1 MLDIGEK
8 EIEAVAR
15 VIRGK
20 QLFRYGERKAGK
32 PSECVKFEQ
41 SLAAAM
47 GTEHALVVTSG
58 TAALMCGLAG
68 LGIGPGDEII
78 IPAYTFM
85 ASALAPLSLGAIPVL
100 AEIDDS
106 LTMDPGD
113 AAAKITPRTKAIM
126 PVHMCGFPAN
136 MNAIMKLARRH
147 SIPVLEDACQADGGS
162 YRGKRLG
169 AIGNAGA
176 YSFNY
181 YKNMTSGEGGAVV
194 TNDKVCYERA
204 LIFHDGGCVFRPRSH
219 ELGVPFFAGSNF
231 RMNEILAAILR
242 VQLRRLDGMLARTR
256 ARKQTLLSGIAGHP
270 RLRPIRSNDSEGDC
284 GTTVGLRFPSESEAR
299 AFISRLGERGVT
311 ASTPIDSDR
320 HVYCNWEPVMERRG
334 SYHPKLDAF
343 RRPENAET
351 CPEYQRDMCP
361 RTLEVL
367 RTTVFIPITLQQT
380 MAEVRRIARSCRE
393 VADTLD

>member
-8 EIEAVAR
+8 EIGAAAR
-15 VIRGK
+15 VIRSK
-20 QLFRYGERKAGK
+20 QLFRYAERKRGQL
-32 PSECVKFEQ
+32 SECLKFER
-41 SLAAAM
+41 SLATAM
-47 GTEHALVVTSG
+47 GAEHALVVTSG
-58 TAALMCGLAG
+58 TAALTCGLAG
-68 LGIGPGDEII
+68 LGIGPGDEVI

-85 ASALAPLSLGAIPVL
+85 ASALAPLSLGVIPVL
-100 AEIDDS
+100 AEVDDS
-106 LTMDPGD
+106 LTVDPED
-113 AAAKITPRTKAIM
+113 VAAKITPRTKAIM
-126 PVHMCGFPAN
+126 PVHMCGFPAD

-194 TNDKVCYERA
+194 TSDKVCYERA
-204 LIFHDGGCVFRPRSH
+204 LIFHDGGCVFRPHSH

-256 ARKQTLLSGIAGHP
+256 ARKRALLTALDGHP
-270 RLRPIRSNDSEGDC
+270 RLRAIRSNDIEGDC
-284 GTTVGLRFPSESEAR
+284 GTTVGLRFRSEAQTR
-299 AFISRLGERGVT
+299 AFIAGLRERGIS

-320 HVYCNWEPVMERRG
+320 HVYCNWEPVMEKRG
-334 SYHPKLDAF
+334 SYHPGLDAF
-343 RRPENAET
+343 KRPENADS
-351 CPEYQRDMCP
+351 CCEYQPDMCP
-361 RTLEVL
+361 RTLEFL
-367 RTTVFIPITLQQT
+367 RTTVFLPITLQQT
-380 MAEVRRIARSCRE
+380 MRQIRRIASSCRE
-393 VADTLD
+393 MGDALA